1 MRRLVTLVYV
11 NTKLSEEGVK
21 NFYINV
27 LSKTP
32 HVKKLD
38 YVTNRGPDI
47 KIKHVTITDTVT
59 KRVKAF
65 LINKTKFNDFSDT
78 GQEDTPTPVF
88 IKTNEYLRFNITI
101 YAIKKRM
108 IEDAR

>member
-11 NTKLSEEGVK
+11 NTKLSEQGVR

-32 HVKKLD
+32 NVKKLD
-38 YVTNRGPDI
+38 YVTNRDQNI

-65 LINKTKFNDFSDT
+65 LITKSKFNDFSDF
-78 GQEDTPTPVF
+78 GNEDIPTPVN
-88 IKTNEYLRFNITI
+88 IKMNEYLRFNITI
-101 YAIKKRM
+101 YAKKKRM